1 METNVSRRDFL
12 KGSIVVALG
21 AAGAA
26 TLSSCAG
33 GDAAAKAD
41 SAVATAPDTAAKTAT
56 LHRATA
62 RSRRQV
68 LYERGCR
75 HGPRRYHPRRQRG

>member
-41 SAVATAPDTAAKTAT
+41 SAVATAPDTAWADRKSTR
-56 LHRATA
+56 LNSSHLKL
-62 RSRRQV
+62 SRM
-68 LYERGCR
+68 
-75 HGPRRYHPRRQRG
+75 PSSA